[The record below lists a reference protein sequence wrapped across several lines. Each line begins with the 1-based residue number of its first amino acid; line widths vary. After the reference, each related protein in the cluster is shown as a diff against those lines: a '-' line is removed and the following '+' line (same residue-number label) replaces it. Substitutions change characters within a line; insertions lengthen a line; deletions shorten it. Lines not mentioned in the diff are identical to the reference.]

1 VKTLSF
7 VRRFNQIK
15 FQFDL
20 IGKPL
25 LNNLQTPIVKLV
37 LTPIKGNGAA

>member
-25 LNNLQTPIVKLV
+25 LEQSANYHY
-37 LTPIKGNGAA
+37 